1 MIRAF
6 RVGRRLA
13 RPTRLGTLS
22 REWPACGGFGQGAC
36 GAPSLLHTRCA
47 APQTATSRTR
57 EQLPAALGT
66 DGSKDSVA
74 KVRSFEERP
83 PVPRLCGA
91 AAESSARKKKSTA
104 PNVIRLLLI
113 HVDICFLLVHVE
125 LDQYHVQER
134 HSE

>member
-1 MIRAF
+1 MRSALADALRA
-6 RVGRRLA
+6 
-13 RPTRLGTLS
+13 PLGWEPWLGKGV
-22 REWPACGGFGQGAC
+22 WGLGPGAC

-66 DGSKDSVA
+66 GGSKDSVA

-125 LDQYHVQER
+125 LGQYHVQGR
-134 HSE
+134 YSG

>member
-22 REWPACGGFGQGAC
+22 REWPACGGFRQGAC

-91 AAESSARKKKSTA
+91 AAES
-104 PNVIRLLLI
+104 
-113 HVDICFLLVHVE
+113 C
-125 LDQYHVQER
+125 
-134 HSE
+134 

>member
-47 APQTATSRTR
+47 APQTTTSTTR

-66 DGSKDSVA
+66 DGSRTQWPKCGRSKSGRRCCGCVA
-74 KVRSFEERP
+74 LLQSQAPERKRVRLRM
-83 PVPRLCGA
+83 
-91 AAESSARKKKSTA
+91 
-104 PNVIRLLLI
+104 
-113 HVDICFLLVHVE
+113 
-125 LDQYHVQER
+125 
-134 HSE
+134 

>member
-1 MIRAF
+1 MWGLRPRCLRRA
-6 RVGRRLA
+6 LA
-13 RPTRLGTLS
+13 
-22 REWPACGGFGQGAC
+22 
-36 GAPSLLHTRCA
+36 LLHTRCA

>member
-13 RPTRLGTLS
+13 RPARLGTL
-22 REWPACGGFGQGAC
+22 AKQGGQRGSWGLRPGAC

-47 APQTATSRTR
+47 APQTTESTR

-74 KVRSFEERP
+74 KVWSFEERP
-83 PVPRLCGA
+83 PVLRLCGA
-91 AAESSARKKKSTA
+91 AAESSARKKKEYGSECDSSSS
-104 PNVIRLLLI
+104 
-113 HVDICFLLVHVE
+113 HSC
-125 LDQYHVQER
+125 R
-134 HSE
+134 HLFSSRSC